1 MSKDNSSLDTVSI
14 GLTTIHG
21 PFGDNPPTDHQEHAN
36 TSSLL
41 VSPFL
46 SRVVD
51 HKMQHSDIL
60 AVKGLVCT

>member
-46 SRVVD
+46 LQAADR
-51 HKMQHSDIL
+51 KMQNSGIL
-60 AVKGLVCT
+60 AVKW